1 MKGIRTFGPRR
12 GATIAVVVGCG
23 IAAWMVGCGDSGP
36 SSPEP
41 PDPALA
47 AQGKE
52 IFRFDTYG
60 NETFW
65 TDTLRMH
72 EVIQAAVDP
81 TTALAVGLKVDAE
94 ALPPDVVQ
102 GIQSGAIS
110 LTDPATTVALLKLNA
125 VVGLKG
131 TVETIEGRDTLV
143 RVGTTCALC
152 HSTVDNSFAPG
163 IGSRLDGWPNADLNP
178 GAIIAL
184 SPALSA
190 DQKAVYNSW
199 GPGRYDPRF
208 NFDGVN
214 GPVVIPPAYGLLGV
228 NSIIYTGDGPDIA
241 YWNRYVGI
249 TQMHGHGS
257 FSDSRIGAEVNNP
270 PDMISSKLPALQAYQ
285 LSLTAPPPP
294 PGSFDAAAAQ
304 RGRTVF
310 EGAGRC
316 ATCHVG
322 NLLTDANLRLHDPS
336 EVVSE
341 PEPNGVPSYASR
353 SATKQYRTTPLRGL
367 LRHPPYFHNGVA
379 ATLDAVVELYDARKG
394 LALTTQ
400 QKADL
405 VEYLKSQ

>member
-1 MKGIRTFGPRR
+1 MSVRMLGLSRAGVA
-12 GATIAVVVGCG
+12 ATLLACSV
-23 IAAWMVGCGDSGP
+23 AAAMAACGDDGP
-36 SSPEP
+36 SGPEP
-41 PDPALA
+41 PDPALVE
-47 AQGKE
+47 QGRE

-60 NETFW
+60 DETFW

-81 TTALAVGLKVDAE
+81 TTALSVGLKVDAE

-125 VVGLKG
+125 VVGLQG

-152 HSTVDNSFAPG
+152 HSTVNNSFSPG
-163 IGSRLDGWPNADLNP
+163 IGVRLDGWPNSALNP

-184 SPALSA
+184 SPALTA
-190 DQKAVYNSW
+190 EQKAVYDSW

-208 NFDGVN
+208 NFDGIN

-228 NSIIYTGDGPDIA
+228 NSVIYTGDGPDLA
-241 YWNRYVGI
+241 YWNRYVGV
-249 TQMHGHGS
+249 TQMHGHGT
-257 FSDSRIGAEVNNP
+257 FVDSRIGANVQNP
-270 PDMISSKLPALQAYQ
+270 PDMISAKLAALQAYQ
-285 LSLTAPPPP
+285 LSIPAPEPPA
-294 PGSFDAAAAQ
+294 GSFDPAAAQ
-304 RGRTVF
+304 RGREVF
-310 EGAGRC
+310 EGAGTC
-316 ATCHVG
+316 ATCHTG
-322 NLLTDANLRLHDPS
+322 DLLTDANERLHDPS

-367 LRHPPYFHNGVA
+367 LLHPPYFHNGIA
-379 ATLDAVVELYDARKG
+379 ATLEAVVELYDTRKG
-394 LALTTQ
+394 LGLTSE

-405 VEYLKSQ
+405 VEYLKSL